1 MGQKRKHGKRKGN
14 RELTVGTRSSR
25 SQSARQRALHV
36 LAAMRRNPKLSLS
49 RAAREQGTKPSTVVQ
64 KFPKDLV
71 KSKGMFRATKGD
83 RHSETLY
90 IPNAQGIEV
99 PVQTRSFKT
108 RKEAGRFY
116 RDFNRYLRGNPHALE
131 EWRGKKIA
139 GVEVLTDPNTIK
151 AIDPALPDFS
161 LYRTFTGG
169 AA

>member
-1 MGQKRKHGKRKGN
+1 MKRRTK
-14 RELTVGTRSSR
+14 LTIASLSRR

-36 LAAMRRNPKLSLS
+36 LAAMRRNPALSLS
-49 RAAREQGTKPSTVVQ
+49 RGAREQGIKPSTVVK
-64 KFPKDLV
+64 KFPKDLL
-71 KSKGMFRATKGD
+71 KSNGKFRVTKGD
-83 RHSETLY
+83 KHPETLY

-99 PVQTRSFKT
+99 PIQTRSFKT
-108 RKEAGRFY
+108 RKQAGRFY
-116 RDFNRYLRGNPHALE
+116 RDFNRYLRGDRHALN

-151 AIDPALPDFS
+151 ALEPAIPDFS